1 MHTPNVTTSGAMTLK
16 SGFLLVVMAVL
27 ASWKLCAADAV
38 RGRYRLRS
46 LVTGLEVDPAAQKR
60 LGSLTFLNKADI
72 NSTKVLSKLQQM
84 APSVQCG
91 DNLMTLAVKRTGAP
105 PFLVD
110 SGQAPLVPL
119 SQMPHYC
126 GFSMKRSRRD
136 IQYSTPYRGCYVN
149 KQDGDYVLPLRLMG
163 EPMAMSCP
171 TTLPM
176 PYIFC
181 FPSRMLVRMAGVSAN
196 EFKVK
201 MSGTWQ
207 PLLSAHSCGLTFQ
220 ELNGELVILA
230 PYRKASCIET
240 KDDEYRLSLQWA
252 DFELLATCPPVEHT
266 DIDKGTN
273 AIPRDTDVVMQQ
285 PPYTFL
291 PMYSQYGQH
300 QSTHNQ
306 PRLVQLPQP
315 QLPILTADSPE
326 SPKESLAQQPPFN
339 FLQLPPFFYF
349 PPPELPAQAPGKE
362 NSAAPQIQVPPMLQ
376 SPPIQVPPM
385 LQSSPIQMSPM
396 LQSSPI
402 QMPPMLQSSQYK
414 FPMFPQFPMMPE
426 ISQPTPSSAPTTTK
440 ALVTT
445 PPPSTEPKGKH
456 EVPRHPQFPLLPQ
469 YPFLPISKPS
479 SPKSDATNDPNI
491 AQPVKPQ
498 HQLHPSFSFPVLYP
512 PLDPHSSRQ
521 LQQTRTPASPAEVTK
536 EPPAQES
543 FYQPHP
549 LMPLYLIP
557 KQAPVPLFLNPS
569 DNPAQSQPFYPAMPH
584 MYSFIPEQRQVQL
597 ARSW

>member
-1 MHTPNVTTSGAMTLK
+1 MGGKNIM
-16 SGFLLVVMAVL
+16 GFL
-27 ASWKLCAADAV
+27 
-38 RGRYRLRS
+38 
-46 LVTGLEVDPAAQKR
+46 
-60 LGSLTFLNKADI
+60 
-72 NSTKVLSKLQQM
+72 LSKLQQM

-110 SGQAPLVPL
+110 TGQAPLVPL

-201 MSGTWQ
+201 S
-207 PLLSAHSCGLTFQ
+207 
-220 ELNGELVILA
+220 
-230 PYRKASCIET
+230 
-240 KDDEYRLSLQWA
+240 
-252 DFELLATCPPVEHT
+252 
-266 DIDKGTN
+266 
-273 AIPRDTDVVMQQ
+273 
-285 PPYTFL
+285 
-291 PMYSQYGQH
+291 
-300 QSTHNQ
+300 
-306 PRLVQLPQP
+306 
-315 QLPILTADSPE
+315 

-362 NSAAPQIQVPPMLQ
+362 NSAAPQIQMPPMLQ
-376 SPPIQVPPM
+376 SP
-385 LQSSPIQMSPM
+385 
-396 LQSSPI
+396 PI

-584 MYSFIPEQRQVQL
+584 MYSFLPEQRQVQL

>member
-1 MHTPNVTTSGAMTLK
+1 MTLK

-72 NSTKVLSKLQQM
+72 NSTKGKFSFVLSKLQQM

-196 EFKVK
+196 EFK
-201 MSGTWQ
+201 
-207 PLLSAHSCGLTFQ
+207 
-220 ELNGELVILA
+220 
-230 PYRKASCIET
+230 
-240 KDDEYRLSLQWA
+240 
-252 DFELLATCPPVEHT
+252 
-266 DIDKGTN
+266 
-273 AIPRDTDVVMQQ
+273 
-285 PPYTFL
+285 
-291 PMYSQYGQH
+291 
-300 QSTHNQ
+300 
-306 PRLVQLPQP
+306 
-315 QLPILTADSPE
+315 
-326 SPKESLAQQPPFN
+326 
-339 FLQLPPFFYF
+339 
-349 PPPELPAQAPGKE
+349 
-362 NSAAPQIQVPPMLQ
+362 
-376 SPPIQVPPM
+376 VPPM

>member
-1 MHTPNVTTSGAMTLK
+1 MPRK
-16 SGFLLVVMAVL
+16 SGLLFAVMAVV
-27 ASWKLCAADAV
+27 ASTRLCAAEADPAGAAV
-38 RGRYRLRS
+38 RGRYRLRN
-46 LVTGLEVDPAAQKR
+46 LVTGLEVDPGVQKR
-60 LGSLTFLNKADI
+60 LGSLTFRNRGDL

-91 DNLMTLAVKRTGAP
+91 DNRMTLAIRRTGAP

-110 SGQAPLVPL
+110 SGQSPLIPL
-119 SQMPHYC
+119 SQMPPYC
-126 GFSMKRSRRD
+126 GFSVKRSRRD
-136 IQYSTPYRGCYVN
+136 IQYATPYRGCYVN

-181 FPSRMLVRMAGVSAN
+181 FPSNMVVRMGGVSAN

-230 PYRKASCIET
+230 PYKKGSCIET
-240 KDDEYRLSLQWA
+240 KDDEYMLSLQWA
-252 DFELLATCPPVEHT
+252 DFELLATCPPVENT

-273 AIPRDTDVVMQQ
+273 AIPRESDVILQQ
-285 PPYTFL
+285 PPYPFL
-291 PMYSQYGQH
+291 PLYSHYGQH
-300 QSTHNQ
+300 QSTNNP
-306 PRLVQLPQP
+306 PRMVQLPQP
-315 QLPILTADSPE
+315 QLPVLTADSPE
-326 SPKESLAQQPPFN
+326 NPKEPLVQQSPFN
-339 FLQLPPFFYF
+339 LPQLPPFFLF
-349 PPPELPAQAPGKE
+349 PRPELPAQTPGND
-362 NSAAPQIQVPPMLQ
+362 NSAAPQIQMLQMPPLLQ
-376 SPPIQVPPM
+376 SP
-385 LQSSPIQMSPM
+385 PIQMSPM
-396 LQSSPI
+396 LQSP
-402 QMPPMLQSSQYK
+402 QYK
-414 FPMFPQFPMMPE
+414 FPMFPQFPM
-426 ISQPTPSSAPTTTK
+426 ISEVSQQTTPPTAPTTTK
-440 ALVTT
+440 ALVTS
-445 PPPSTEPKGKH
+445 PAPATEPKGKH

-469 YPFLPISKPS
+469 YPFLPVSKPS
-479 SPKSDATNDPNI
+479 SPKSDATNNPKVI
-491 AQPVKPQ
+491 QPVKPQ
-498 HQLHPSFSFPVLYP
+498 HLLPQSFSFPVLYP
-512 PLDPHSSRQ
+512 PLDHHSSRR
-521 LQQTRTPASPAEVTK
+521 LQQTQTPASPAETTK

-569 DNPAQSQPFYPAMPH
+569 DNPAQSQPFYPAVPH
-584 MYSFIPEQRQVQL
+584 MYPFLPEQRQVQL